1 MSFLSP
7 NNAKSVS
14 GEQINDPNQF
24 PGLIISSSI
33 IDFRQKGAA
42 LLCKSHCQCH
52 YYNSYSYSA
61 TLILAVSLQLK
72 KWVCSL
78 KIQQNNDSRL
88 FLSTVC
94 KIYSW
99 PLANCVYKI
108 QLFAWP
114 VCSFLLNK
122 ISTNVL
128 LWTQETCLLLTTPG
142 RKSVETTWVGV

>member
-7 NNAKSVS
+7 NHVKSVS

-24 PGLIISSSI
+24 PGLIISSSN

-72 KWVCSL
+72 KFNRIMTADYFCPQCVKFIVDL
-78 KIQQNNDSRL
+78 LQ
-88 FLSTVC
+88 TVC
-94 KIYSW
+94 TKFS
-99 PLANCVYKI
+99 C
-108 QLFAWP
+108 QLKYAT

-128 LWTQETCLLLTTPG
+128 L
-142 RKSVETTWVGV
+142 